1 MSANKC
7 RCTWVDLSKPDYVEY
22 HDRQWGVPVYDD
34 KTQFEFLTLESA
46 QAGLSWYTILKRRD
60 NYRRAFADFDVKAV
74 AQFGQDKIDE
84 LLQDEG
90 IIRNKL
96 KVQAAVNNAKCFIV
110 IQQEFGSFS
119 DYIWSFVGGKP
130 IINELNTSE
139 DFIATSK
146 ESEALSK
153 DLKKRGFK
161 FVGPTICYAH
171 MQAAGLINDHMAG
184 CYRKEQIIAD
194 YKVGN
199 S

>member
-1 MSANKC
+1 MSDSKC
-7 RCTWVDLSKPDYVEY
+7 RCTWVDLTKPDYVEY
-22 HDRQWGVPVYDD
+22 HDKQWGVPVYDD

-46 QAGLSWYTILKRRD
+46 QAGLSWYTILKRRE
-60 NYRRAFADFDVKAV
+60 NYRRAFADFEVEEV
-74 AQFGQDKIDE
+74 AKFTQEKIDA

-96 KVQAAVNNAKCFIV
+96 KIHAAVSNAKCFIK

-130 IINELNTSE
+130 IVNELHTSE

-171 MQAAGLINDHMAG
+171 MQAAGLINDHMVD

-194 YKVGN
+194 Y
-199 S
+199 